1 MALPHEDYTELVSI
15 YATITEFK
23 AFNTRPEQILS
34 YVATIAL
41 LIKRNREALI
51 EEGMSKIIIDSFN
64 MRVNGYEVAQA
75 KHATAVYGEDSSTQ
89 LWKNGKAEST
99 DLRRDL
105 ILYAEKAFHNHPDL
119 LEKLDHIREGKSN
132 EDLIMDL
139 LSLYELLT
147 VNNSL
152 ITRFKKFN
160 PLWLDR
166 AVELHEEM
174 QDLLALMNNP
184 EVVIG
189 ATALREKEAET
200 YLLTAVHEIRF
211 WGELAFRNNQ
221 ELLDILKYSWLR

>member
-15 YATITEFK
+15 YETITEFK

-34 YVATIAL
+34 YVSSLLL
-41 LIKRNREALI
+41 LIKRHREALI
-51 EEGMSKIIIDSFN
+51 EEGISETVLDSLDK
-64 MRVNGYEVAQA
+64 RVNGYDVAQA
-75 KHATAVYGEDSSTQ
+75 KHATAVYGEDSATQ

-119 LEKLDHIREGKSN
+119 LEKLDIIRDGKSN

-139 LSLYELLT
+139 LSLYELISA
-147 VNNSL
+147 NNTL

-184 EVVIG
+184 DVVIG
-189 ATALREKEAET
+189 ATALREKQAET
-200 YLLTAVHEIRF
+200 YLITAVHEIRF
-211 WGELAFRNNQ
+211 WGELAFRNDQ